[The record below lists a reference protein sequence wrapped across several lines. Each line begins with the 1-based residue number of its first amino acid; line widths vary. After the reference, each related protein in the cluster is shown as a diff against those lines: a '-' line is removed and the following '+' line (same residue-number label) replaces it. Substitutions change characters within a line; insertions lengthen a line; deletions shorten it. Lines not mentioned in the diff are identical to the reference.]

1 MTLRTVDF
9 EDIGFVLPC
18 STSSSQ
24 GERVGGRSGGRDGK
38 GPQVVLNAA
47 LVNSLTRRM
56 LRQLMGMSC

>member
-1 MTLRTVDF
+1 MTLRAVDF

-18 STSSSQ
+18 STSTPQ
-24 GERVGGRSGGRDGK
+24 PERVGARSGGRDGK
-38 GPQVVLNAA
+38 RPQVVLNGA